1 MTRPFKIVK
10 IFCESYI
17 IGCERE
23 GKDSPGFGSL
33 AVIERGESRL
43 QGFLPTVPVARAPA
57 QKLSGKPGGFGPLQP
72 ARAASIEFALD

>member
-17 IGCERE
+17 KGCERE

-33 AVIERGESRL
+33 AVIREGDPRL
-43 QGFLPTVPVARAPA
+43 QGFLPVPFLSPLSPRA
-57 QKLSGKPGGFGPLQP
+57 
-72 ARAASIEFALD
+72 ET